1 MSKPTSIKINGQKYR
16 IKYDLP
22 TEGIE
27 ADCLGETIQATNTI
41 RIQPH
46 LQEDKM
52 AHVLMHEITHAV
64 IDESVMSNRLRFHLE
79 EVCDIV
85 GYHILS
91 VLKDNPALLEWLLQ
105 EVGE

>member
-1 MSKPTSIKINGQKYR
+1 MNRPTMVKVSGQKYK

-22 TEGIE
+22 TEGVE
-27 ADCLGETIQATNTI
+27 ADALGETFQSISTI

-52 AHVLMHEITHAV
+52 AGVLLHEITHAV
-64 IDESVMSNRLRFHLE
+64 IDESVMSGRRRFGVE

-91 VLKDNPALLEWLLQ
+91 VLKDNPTVLEWLIK
-105 EVGE
+105 EIEE

>member
-1 MSKPTSIKINGQKYR
+1 MNKPTVIKINGQKYR
-16 IKYDLP
+16 VKYDLP
-22 TEGIE
+22 VQGTE
-27 ADCLGETIQATNTI
+27 ANALGETIQATSTI

-52 AHVLMHEITHAV
+52 ARVLMHEITHAV
-64 IDESVMSNRLRFHLE
+64 IDESVMSGRLRFNVE

-91 VLKDNPALLEWLLQ
+91 VLKDNPAVLEWLLQ

>member
-1 MSKPTSIKINGQKYR
+1 MTRPTSVKISGQKYK

-22 TEGIE
+22 TEGLE
-27 ADCLGETIQATNTI
+27 SDTLGETLQATSTI

-52 AHVLMHEITHAV
+52 AGVLLHEITHAV
-64 IDESVMSNRLRFHLE
+64 IDESVMSERKRFGVE

-91 VLKDNPALLEWLLQ
+91 VLKDNPTVLEWLIK
-105 EVGE
+105 EIEE

>member
-1 MSKPTSIKINGQKYR
+1 MSRPTLVKILGQKYK

-22 TEGIE
+22 IGEG
-27 ADCLGETIQATNTI
+27 DDTLGETLQSTSTI

-52 AHVLMHEITHAV
+52 AGVLLHEITHAV
-64 IDESVMSNRLRFHLE
+64 IDESVMSERKRFGVE

-91 VLKDNPALLEWLLQ
+91 VLKDNPTVLEWLIK
-105 EVGE
+105 EIEE